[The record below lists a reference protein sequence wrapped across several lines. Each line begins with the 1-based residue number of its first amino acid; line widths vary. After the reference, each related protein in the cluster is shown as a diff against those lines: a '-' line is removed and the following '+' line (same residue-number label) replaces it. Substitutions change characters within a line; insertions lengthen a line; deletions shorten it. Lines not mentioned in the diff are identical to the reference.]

1 MIKVARKIW
10 LPLLIVFVVVV
21 AGLTVS
27 RIRTFFGSEGI
38 IETPRNFA
46 DLPSRSTRRSSAT
59 RSAGPAA
66 TPTSTTSTSTP
77 SRSGSTTPR
86 CRGR

>member
-1 MIKVARKIW
+1 MGLAKKVW

-46 DLPSRSTRRSSAT
+46 DLPEPFNPKEVRYEISGT
-59 RSAGPAA
+59 GA

-77 SRSGSTTPR
+77 SRSASTVRR